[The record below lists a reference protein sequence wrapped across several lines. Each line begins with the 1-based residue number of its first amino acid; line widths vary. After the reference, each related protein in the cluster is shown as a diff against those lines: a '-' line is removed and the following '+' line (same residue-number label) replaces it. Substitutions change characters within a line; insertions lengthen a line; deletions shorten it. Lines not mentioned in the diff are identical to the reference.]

1 MIQKI
6 LVATDNSEPAKK
18 AVTYAADLARTLK
31 AELMAVTIIDLP
43 SVTERQFVPGE
54 SSPTHLIEPF
64 EEYMKQMA
72 GEFMDEIEKTCNQKG
87 VVFKRLIRSG
97 HPAEAIAQAAKDVG
111 ADLIVLGSHG
121 RGALGA
127 VLLGSVTLGVI
138 HRDIHIPVLILK

>member
-18 AVTYAADLARTLK
+18 AVAYAIDLARTLK
-31 AELMAVTIIDLP
+31 AELLAATIIDLP

-72 GEFMDEIEKTCNQKG
+72 GEFMDEIERSCREKG
-87 VVFKRLIRSG
+87 VAFKRVVLSG
-97 HPAEAIAQAAKDVG
+97 HPAEAIVQAAKDAGV
-111 ADLIVLGSHG
+111 DLIVLGSHG

-138 HRDIHIPVLILK
+138 HRDVHIPVLILK